1 MTRLSGANA
10 GTRQSGFTLLEV
22 LVAIVLTSVVALLAY
37 GTAGA
42 GIDTSERLAQHR
54 ATAEAQLIVRSLL
67 MDALRHTVE
76 GGGTSMNDVLFT
88 IDDAVSSEGLPIDGL
103 MFLSR
108 GVSAPLGGATTW
120 SVTLSPS
127 PDGVRLFAV
136 PAAGSQSPIDAVLP
150 GIRGLQVR
158 ALARTADLEWSN
170 QWDAPGRVPA
180 AVAIEFLDAQGT
192 PAAPPLV
199 VHAALEVVR

>member
-1 MTRLSGANA
+1 M
-10 GTRQSGFTLLEV
+10 TRQSGFTLLEV

-42 GIDTSERLAQHR
+42 GIDTSERLEQHR
-54 ATAEAQLIVRSLL
+54 ETAESQLIVRSML
-67 MDALRHTVE
+67 MDALRHPVE
-76 GGGTSMNDVLFT
+76 GGGTSMNEVLFA

-108 GVSAPLGGATTW
+108 GVSAPLGGTTTW

-136 PAAGSQSPIDAVLP
+136 PADRTQRGPAAGSQAAPINAVLP

-158 ALARTADLEWSN
+158 ALARTADVEWSN
-170 QWDAPGRVPA
+170 QWAAPGRVPA
-180 AVAIEFLDAQGT
+180 AVAIEFLDARGT
-192 PAAPPLV
+192 SAAPPLV